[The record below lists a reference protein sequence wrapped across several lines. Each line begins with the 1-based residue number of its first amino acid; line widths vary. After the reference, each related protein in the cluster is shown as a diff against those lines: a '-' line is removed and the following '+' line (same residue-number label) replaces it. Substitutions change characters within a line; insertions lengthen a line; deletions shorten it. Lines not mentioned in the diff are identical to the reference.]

1 MMINS
6 SKVAGRPKIKWLAM
20 VACHSPRIAELSMPA
35 TTSTGK
41 PSSLRKP
48 TRYAAPSISEF
59 RDRVDHAFPALGHRL
74 LQSAPDRETGR
85 PAARRRVTGEI
96 FSTRLHQRKEASR
109 AAPDQRVEV
118 LEVARQH
125 RDRDDAVE

>member
-6 SKVAGRPKIKWLAM
+6 SNVAGRPKIKWLAM

-48 TRYAAPSISEF
+48 TRYAAPSISESGI
-59 RDRVDHAFPALGHRL
+59 V
-74 LQSAPDRETGR
+74 
-85 PAARRRVTGEI
+85 
-96 FSTRLHQRKEASR
+96 
-109 AAPDQRVEV
+109 
-118 LEVARQH
+118 
-125 RDRDDAVE
+125 